1 MIDNIA
7 SEIRAQKLSLYLG
20 EDFLTWLWFKSEKNN
35 GLFTSKNGEVF
46 SITMG
51 DRVVVTGG
59 EGEFK
64 ERAMSSGKNST
75 FKEAKQGLKLGKKV
89 CSAKITIEYNG
100 EEWSFLIKSE
110 DFSMSSFKTPKISK
124 KIQQDEDPEG
134 VFFEKIFLIEKA
146 LEFFD
151 DVFYEFLKIK
161 FDPAW
166 EEELEEMRQWIKQD

>member
-1 MIDNIA
+1 MEKELNDARELFESITTTSVSGIFVFNEKITY
-7 SEIRAQKLSLYLG
+7 SNLEFQKLLG
-20 EDFLTWLWFKSEKNN
+20 FTQKELLDKNFVD
-35 GLFTSKNGEVF
+35 LFY
-46 SITMG
+46 
-51 DRVVVTGG
+51 
-59 EGEFK
+59 GEFK

-146 LEFFD
+146 LELFD